1 MIDNIPSFVNDTFA
15 EDKSTNPMIAP
26 GYDWTTFMA
35 AYAAGRWDPHRTPN
49 PPLACQVYASDS
61 KPQVIDEGASSN
73 SEPKKSTS
81 LGHSPSTTAEQR
93 LLPTSVPTLGIGVAR
108 NSTGSIKSRTAIP
121 LHLPIPN
128 HRARNLLSTSL
139 PNHPVADQLPP
150 SSSALNTDV
159 HATVAT
165 MRWAA
170 ARVDISPLALPSP
183 EHELTDPM
191 RGVTAAI
198 PGAHSRDSSSGS
210 DYLVTPGGTKRL
222 RLPSFWKG
230 TTDVE
235 INRLP
240 SIDGS
245 PASPLLQPIDL
256 DQPLI
261 TPKLSDS
268 AVVEDDELVII
279 TPIPTPST
287 FALPPSS
294 NPDPSSALAPTIP
307 PTAPPALYIHPH
319 VHSGIP
325 PTDYF
330 GDAKLPPPDLS
341 GSRFKSQEHDKPR
354 EPVSAPAAPLIMPG
368 LPAGIGQAPPI
379 HDDDAQLLSARRI
392 SLTRQASSPLPVS
405 SLPESGATN
414 SRHVGGRVSGVASD
428 NVGHKIG
435 RAGRFE
441 QCFINLGYLQPP
453 IPPDEI
459 ERRRALYKSVPLFLF
474 WLMLIFVIDYHPL
487 DSTSGIPARTRI
499 LIESYTLSSS
509 SSIRNASSYL

>member
-1 MIDNIPSFVNDTFA
+1 MIDIPSFVNDTFA
-15 EDKSTNPMIAP
+15 DDKSTNPMIHS
-26 GYDWTTFMA
+26 GYDWATFMA

-49 PPLACQVYASDS
+49 PPLACQVSASDA
-61 KPQVIDEGASSN
+61 KPQVIDEGVTSSG
-73 SEPKKSTS
+73 S
-81 LGHSPSTTAEQR
+81 SPSTTVEQR
-93 LLPTSVPTLGIGVAR
+93 LPPTSIPTLGIGVAR
-108 NSTGSIKSRTAIP
+108 NSTGSIKSRTAMP
-121 LHLPIPN
+121 LHLPISN
-128 HRARNLLSTSL
+128 HRARNLLSASL
-139 PNHPVADQLPP
+139 PNHPVADQPLP

-191 RGVTAAI
+191 RGVTAAL

-222 RLPSFWKG
+222 RLPSFWRG

-235 INRLP
+235 NKRLP

-261 TPKLSDS
+261 TPKLSES
-268 AVVEDDELVII
+268 AVVADEDLVII
-279 TPIPTPST
+279 TPIPTSST

-294 NPDPSSALAPTIP
+294 NPDPSSALTPTMP
-307 PTAPPALYIHPH
+307 RAAPPALYIHPH
-319 VHSGIP
+319 AHSVPP

-341 GSRFKSQEHDKPR
+341 GSRFQSQEHDKPR
-354 EPVSAPAAPLIMPG
+354 EPVSAPAAPLTMSG
-368 LPAGIGQAPPI
+368 LPAGIGQAPSI
-379 HDDDAQLLSARRI
+379 HDDDAQLLSAPSQLRRI
-392 SLTRQASSPLPVS
+392 SLARQASSPLPVS

-428 NVGHKIG
+428 NTGHKIG
-435 RAGRFE
+435 RAARFE
-441 QCFINLGYLQPP
+441 QCFANLGYLQPP

-474 WLMLIFVIDYHPL
+474 WLMLIFVIDYDPL
-487 DSTSGIPARTRI
+487 DSTSGTPARTRI
-499 LIESYTLSSS
+499 LIESYTSSSS